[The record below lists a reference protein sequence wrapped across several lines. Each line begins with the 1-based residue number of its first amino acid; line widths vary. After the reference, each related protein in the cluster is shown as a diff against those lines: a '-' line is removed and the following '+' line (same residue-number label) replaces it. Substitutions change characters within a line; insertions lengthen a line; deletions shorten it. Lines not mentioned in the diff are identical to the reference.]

1 MSFLQT
7 TFVPDAMHVVG
18 EETSTSHLQ
27 FGQRIKLSICF
38 FNGALS
44 SMSRVDGGNNL
55 LGLSAGSSVVVVV
68 VTVTDEILVS
78 PVF

>member
-1 MSFLQT
+1 
-7 TFVPDAMHVVG
+7 
-18 EETSTSHLQ
+18 
-27 FGQRIKLSICF
+27 
-38 FNGALS
+38 
-44 SMSRVDGGNNL
+44 MSRVDGGNNL